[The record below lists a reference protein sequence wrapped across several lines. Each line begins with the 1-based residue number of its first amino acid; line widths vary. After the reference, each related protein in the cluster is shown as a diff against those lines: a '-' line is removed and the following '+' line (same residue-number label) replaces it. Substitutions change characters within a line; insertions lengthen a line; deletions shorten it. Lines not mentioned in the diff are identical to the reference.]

1 MTIGITSYQKTQMSH
16 AFFKRKPVPRNAPF
30 FLCVFVFF
38 VLFFFFFF
46 FLLFLYRR

>member
-16 AFFKRKPVPRNAPF
+16 AFFKRKPVPRNALF
-30 FLCVFVFF
+30 FLCVLVFF
-38 VLFFFFFF
+38 VFLCFFF